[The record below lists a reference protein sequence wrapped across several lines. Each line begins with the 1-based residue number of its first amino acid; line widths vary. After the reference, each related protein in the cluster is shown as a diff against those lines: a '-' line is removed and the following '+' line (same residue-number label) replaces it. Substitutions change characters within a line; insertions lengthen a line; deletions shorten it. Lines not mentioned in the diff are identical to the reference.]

1 MFKITNLTAYIEK
14 KKILDEFSLT
24 INDGEI
30 HALMGKNGIGKST
43 LCKIIMR
50 DPSYEV
56 KNGLIVYQN
65 TEILNKPTF
74 EVAKLG
80 IMYINQNPPA
90 IEGVTNM
97 ELLRTALREKT
108 GENINIFKFNKAME
122 DACQKLDFDPKF
134 IHKDINLGLSGGER
148 KKSELLHVAILKPSF
163 LILDEIDS
171 GLDVDA
177 LKTVANFIND
187 YHKETG
193 CSILIITHHKQ
204 ILDYIKPNYVH
215 ILSGG
220 KITKTGDHHLA
231 EEIESSGFRS
241 NIIDENGKR
250 E

>member
-1 MFKITNLTAYIEK
+1 MFKITNLTAYIEN

-56 KNGLIVYQN
+56 KNGSIVYQN

-80 IMYINQNPPA
+80 IMYINQNPPS

-122 DACQKLDFDPKF
+122 EASKKLD
-134 IHKDINLGLSGGER
+134 L
-148 KKSELLHVAILKPSF
+148 
-163 LILDEIDS
+163 
-171 GLDVDA
+171 
-177 LKTVANFIND
+177 
-187 YHKETG
+187 
-193 CSILIITHHKQ
+193 
-204 ILDYIKPNYVH
+204 
-215 ILSGG
+215 
-220 KITKTGDHHLA
+220 
-231 EEIESSGFRS
+231 
-241 NIIDENGKR
+241 
-250 E
+250 